1 MSIPLED
8 IQQTVIYIPYQGDED
23 SEEETT
29 EPSQTLTLIHPED
42 DLDNGPLL
50 RFDAYRAAWTQCLDR
65 VKSIIAELYSPVA
78 TDIVLHLSTA
88 HTDILPGLPF
98 PELPVI
104 TITDVSGSS
113 VFLDHLTTRI
123 DAEAGTMVTH
133 LYPHDCVNLALGMK
147 ALISGFVD
155 RIDDAPKRKPATSL
169 AAYDI
174 NVLQAW
180 FDTFAGNSD
189 LSDFSFLFEPRPNL
203 VVLLHDF
210 EQFDTSVI
218 QDMLYICSLQV
229 STLPL
234 TFLLSLAA
242 PSPASYLQASFSR
255 STLTLI
261 RPYHFAVPSG
271 PEVLNT
277 IIIKTFFDKEYH
289 VHLLPGPTLLEYLED
304 YYLTRNTS
312 LDSLITILQIAH
324 LKHFTTDVFTVLSI
338 TTPQISATP
347 TPTELAFLESLLIRL
362 HAEQSAKDASSQW
375 LARARS
381 PDILLQAVDAE
392 REKFWHSVSM
402 TKLGITIMNVML
414 TSLRGTSSAAVQK
427 GLDRW
432 RGAAGLRRVL
442 DKEKDGVDGLADVL
456 RKLSPA
462 ECDMLSEKIEPYSEN
477 LPEEFRP
484 TNPNIHLSD
493 RLEHLLRDLLEP
505 PEKLTSLW
513 TVWYTGFTP
522 FPSEMLNPALR
533 TSIISGLSFP
543 QSFTGQDL
551 PPSADDEDILEDLP
565 DTSILFKGYLKAG
578 KMINVY
584 DWFDHF
590 RTVLESQRARV
601 IRTSSLTKG
610 KGKAKAKGKGKAKKV
625 DDDVDMDG
633 GDSEEKWKL
642 SVQARFIRALHE
654 LDYLGFIKHTSRG
667 GGGRKGEFVLK
678 TVLGIVE

>member
-1 MSIPLED
+1 MSVPLED
-8 IQQTVIYIPYQGDED
+8 IQQTVIYIPYQEDED
-23 SEEETT
+23 SEEETVQ
-29 EPSQTLTLIHPED
+29 PSQTLTLIHQED

-65 VKSIIAELYSPVA
+65 VKSIIAELYSPVV

-147 ALISGFVD
+147 TLISGFVD
-155 RIDDAPKRKPATSL
+155 RRDDAPKRKPATSL
-169 AAYDI
+169 APYDI

-180 FDTFAGNSD
+180 YDTFAGNSD

-210 EQFDTSVI
+210 EQFDTNVI

-277 IIIKTFFDKEYH
+277 IIIKTFFDQEYH

-304 YYLTRNTS
+304 YYLTHNTS

-324 LKHFTTDVFTVLSI
+324 LKHFTTDVFT
-338 TTPQISATP
+338 
-347 TPTELAFLESLLIRL
+347 
-362 HAEQSAKDASSQW
+362 DASSQW

-414 TSLRGTSSAAVQK
+414 TSLGGTSSAAVQK

-432 RGAAGLRRVL
+432 RGAAGMRRVL
-442 DKEKDGVDGLADVL
+442 DKGREGVDGLADVL
-456 RKLSPA
+456 KKLSPA
-462 ECDMLSEKIEPYSEN
+462 ECDMLSEKIEPYYEN

-484 TNPNIHLSD
+484 TNPNIHLSH

-522 FPSEMLNPALR
+522 FPAEMLNPALR

-551 PPSADDEDILEDLP
+551 PPSEEDENIDLP

-590 RTVLESQRARV
+590 RTVLEGQRARV
-601 IRTSSLTKG
+601 IRTSSPTKG
-610 KGKAKAKGKGKAKKV
+610 KGKGKGKGKAKKV
-625 DDDVDMDG
+625 GDDVDMDG

-654 LDYLGFIKHTSRG
+654 LDYLGFVKHTSRG